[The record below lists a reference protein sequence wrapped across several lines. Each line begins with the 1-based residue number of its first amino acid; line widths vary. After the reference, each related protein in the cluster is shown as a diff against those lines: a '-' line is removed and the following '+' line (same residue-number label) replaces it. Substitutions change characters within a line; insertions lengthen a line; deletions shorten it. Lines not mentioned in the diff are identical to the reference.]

1 MSDRDGLNSRMERS
15 ALSPKTILWIAILS
29 AAATS
34 SLAMGIRQTYGLLLL
49 PLSAEHG
56 VAPWAFGL
64 AVALHNLVWGLAQPV
79 SGSMA
84 DKHGSG
90 RVMAAGGVFYLL
102 GCGLPA
108 LFPSNLTILIGVGFF
123 SGIGVACAGT
133 GLALA
138 AIGRLAPPE
147 KRGEYIG
154 IASAGGSLGQAAMV
168 PITFASI
175 GWFGSAGALAM
186 LALAALL
193 IVPIARNIEWRPVPR
208 SGPPAAGLMGLPAL
222 ARRALADRDFAL
234 LTGGFFACGFQL
246 AFLTTHLPSHI
257 SLCGLPASL
266 GMTALML
273 IGLFNIPGSW
283 ACGWMSSRIHPE
295 TALGWIYMLR
305 TVAIGLFAFATPTEW
320 GTMLFAAVM
329 GFVWL
334 GTVPLTSAAIA
345 RRFGVGD
352 LGALYGVCFFSHQIG
367 GFLGAGSGAILYS
380 AVGSYVAFWP
390 VMVVVGLAASVLN
403 WMTKA
408 PGARPAAV

>member
-1 MSDRDGLNSRMERS
+1 MQPS
-15 ALSPKTILWIAILS
+15 AKNILWVAIIA

-34 SLAMGIRQTYGLLLL
+34 SLAMGIRQTFGLLLL

-64 AVALHNLVWGLAQPV
+64 AVALHNLTWGLAQPV

-84 DKHGSG
+84 DKYGSG
-90 RVMAAGGVFYLL
+90 RVMAFGGVFYLI

-108 LFPSNLTILIGVGFF
+108 LFPSNLGVMIGIGLF
-123 SGIGVACAGT
+123 SGLGVACAGT

-168 PITFASI
+168 PITFSAI
-175 GWFGSAGALAM
+175 GGFGSAGALGV
-186 LALAALL
+186 LAISAVL
-193 IVPIARNIEWRPVPR
+193 IIPIARSIEWRAAPR
-208 SGPPAAGLMGLPAL
+208 VGAPAAGLRGLPAL
-222 ARRALADRDFAL
+222 ARRSLADRDFAL

-257 SLCGLPASL
+257 ALCGQPAAL
-266 GMTALML
+266 GMMVMMM

-283 ACGWMSSRIHPE
+283 FCGWLSSRIQPE
-295 TALGWIYMLR
+295 MGLGWIYLVR
-305 TVAIGLFAFATPTEW
+305 TLAIGAFAVATPTEW
-320 GTMLFAAVM
+320 GTILFAAVM

-345 RRFGVGD
+345 QRFGVAD

-367 GFLGAGSGAILYS
+367 GFLGAGSGAVLM
-380 AVGSYVAFWP
+380 AWTGSYAAFWP
-390 VMVVVGLAASVLN
+390 VMVVVGLTASVLN
-403 WMTKA
+403 WMAKA
-408 PGARPAAV
+408 PGAGAGRGPMPA

>member
-1 MSDRDGLNSRMERS
+1 MPTAAPS
-15 ALSPKTILWIAILS
+15 ARAILWVAILS
-29 AAATS
+29 AAATA
-34 SLAMGIRQTYGLLLL
+34 SLAMGIRQTFGLLLL

-56 VAPWAFGL
+56 IAPWAFGL
-64 AVALHNLVWGLAQPV
+64 AVALHNLTWGLAQPV

-84 DKHGSG
+84 DKYGSG
-90 RVMAAGGVFYLL
+90 RVMAAGGVFYLI

-108 LFPSNLTILIGVGFF
+108 IFPSNAAVLIGIGLF
-123 SGIGVACAGT
+123 SGFGVACAGT

-168 PITFASI
+168 PLTFAAI
-175 GWFGSAGALAM
+175 GWVGSAGALAM
-186 LALAALL
+186 MALAALL
-193 IVPIARNIEWRPVPR
+193 IVPIARNVEWRPAPR
-208 SGPPAAGLMGLPAL
+208 IGAPATGLRGLPAL
-222 ARRALADRDFAL
+222 ASRALSDRDFAL

-257 SLCGLPASL
+257 ALCGLSPTL

-283 ACGWMSSRIHPE
+283 FCGWLSSRIKPE
-295 TALGWIYMLR
+295 LALGWIYMVR
-305 TVAIGLFAFATPTEW
+305 TLAIAAFALSPPTEW
-320 GTMLFAAVM
+320 GTLVFAAVM
-329 GFVWL
+329 GFIWL

-345 RRFGVGD
+345 RRFGVSD

-367 GFLGAGSGAILYS
+367 GFLGAGAGALLLGLT
-380 AVGSYVAFWP
+380 GSYDAFWP
-390 VMVVVGLAASVLN
+390 VMIVVGLAASVLN
-403 WMTKA
+403 WMTKP
-408 PGARPAAV
+408 PGGRAVPA

>member
-1 MSDRDGLNSRMERS
+1 MIPAGANPR
-15 ALSPKTILWIAILS
+15 TILWIALLS

-34 SLAMGIRQTYGLLLL
+34 SLAMGIRQTYGLMLL

-79 SGSMA
+79 SGAMA

-90 RVMAAGGVFYLL
+90 RVMAAGGLFYLV

-108 LFPSNLTILIGVGFF
+108 LFPTNATVLIGIGLF

-168 PITFASI
+168 PIVYGAM
-175 GWFGSAGALAM
+175 GWAGSTGALAA

-193 IVPIARNIEWRPVPR
+193 IVPIARNIEWRPTPR
-208 SGPPAAGLMGLPAL
+208 AGAPAAGLAGLPGL
-222 ARRALADRDFAL
+222 ARRSLADRDFAL

-257 SLCGLPASL
+257 ALCGLPASL
-266 GMTALML
+266 GMAALML

-283 ACGWMSSRIHPE
+283 FCGWLSSRVRPE
-295 TALGWIYMLR
+295 LALGWIYLVR
-305 TVAIGLFAFATPTEW
+305 TVAIGLFAVATPSAW
-320 GTMLFAAVM
+320 GTLVFAAVM

-345 RRFGVGD
+345 RRFGVAD

-367 GFLGAGSGAILYS
+367 GFLGAGAGALLL
-380 AVGSYVAFWP
+380 AATGSYDAFWP

-403 WMTKA
+403 WMAKA
-408 PGARPAAV
+408 PGARPVAA

>member
-1 MSDRDGLNSRMERS
+1 MLPAAASPRP
-15 ALSPKTILWIAILS
+15 ALWVAILS
-29 AAATS
+29 AAAAT
-34 SLAMGIRQTYGLLLL
+34 SLAMGIRQTYGLMLL
-49 PLSAEHG
+49 PLAAEHG

-64 AVALHNLVWGLAQPV
+64 AVALHNLVWGCAQPA
-79 SGSMA
+79 SGALA
-84 DKHGSG
+84 DRHGAG
-90 RVMAAGGVFYLL
+90 RVMAAGGLLYLL

-108 LFPSNLTILIGVGFF
+108 LFPSNAAVLIGIGLM
-123 SGIGVACAGT
+123 SGLGVACAGT

-138 AIGRLAPPE
+138 AIGRLAPAE

-168 PITFASI
+168 PIVFGVM
-175 GWFGSAGALAM
+175 GWAGSSGALAA

-193 IVPIARNIEWRPVPR
+193 IVPIARNIEWRPSPR
-208 SGPPAAGLMGLPAL
+208 AGAPAAGLAGLPRL

-283 ACGWMSSRIHPE
+283 FCGWLSARVKPE
-295 TALGWIYMLR
+295 LALGWIYMLR
-305 TVAIGLFAFATPTEW
+305 TVAIALFAAATPSEW

-367 GFLGAGSGAILYS
+367 GFLGAGAGAVLFS
-380 AVGSYVAFWP
+380 AAGSYAAFWP
-390 VMVVVGLAASVLN
+390 VMIAVGLAASVLN
-403 WMTKA
+403 WMAKA
-408 PGARPAAV
+408 PGARARAA

>member
-1 MSDRDGLNSRMERS
+1 MSRT
-15 ALSPKTILWIAILS
+15 ALWVAIIS

-34 SLAMGIRQTYGLLLL
+34 SMAMGIRQTFGLLLL
-49 PLSAEHG
+49 PLSAEHD

-79 SGSMA
+79 SGAMA
-84 DKHGSG
+84 DKHGAG
-90 RVMAAGGVFYLL
+90 RVMAYGGLFYLV

-108 LFPSNLTILIGVGFF
+108 LFPSNTTILIGVGLLT
-123 SGIGVACAGT
+123 GLGVASAGT
-133 GLALA
+133 GMALA

-168 PITFASI
+168 PIVFSAI
-175 GWFGSAGALAM
+175 GWFGAAGAMMTLAIS
-186 LALAALL
+186 ALV
-193 IVPIARNIEWRPVPR
+193 IIPIARNIEWRPAPR
-208 SGPPAAGLMGLPAL
+208 APGAVAPAGLAGLPAL
-222 ARRALADRDFAL
+222 ARNALADRDFAL

-257 SLCGLPASL
+257 ALCGLPPAL

-283 ACGWMSSRIHPE
+283 FCGWLSSRVKPE
-295 TALGWIYMLR
+295 NALGWIYLLR
-305 TVAIGLFAFATPTEW
+305 TVSIALFAFATPTEW
-320 GTMLFAAVM
+320 GTMIFAAVM

-345 RRFGVGD
+345 RRFGVSN

-367 GFLGAGSGAILYS
+367 GFLGAGAGAVLYS
-380 AVGSYVAFWP
+380 ASGSYAVFWP
-390 VMVVVGLAASVLN
+390 VMVAVGVLASVLN
-403 WMTKA
+403 WMAKA
-408 PGARPAAV
+408 PGQRVAVPA

>member
-1 MSDRDGLNSRMERS
+1 MQDAPAGLAPIRS
-15 ALSPKTILWIAILS
+15 AKTILWVAIIA

-49 PLSAEHG
+49 PLAAEHAI
-56 VAPWAFGL
+56 APWVFGL
-64 AVALHNLVWGLAQPV
+64 AVAQHNLTWGLAQPI

-84 DKHGSG
+84 DKYGSG
-90 RVMAAGGVFYLL
+90 RVMAAGGVFYVI

-108 LFPSNLTILIGVGFF
+108 LFPSNAMVLLGIGLF
-123 SGIGVACAGT
+123 SGLGVACAGT

-168 PITFASI
+168 PITFGAI
-175 GWFGSAGALAM
+175 GWMGSAGALAV
-186 LALAALL
+186 LAVAALL
-193 IVPIARNIEWRPVPR
+193 IIPIARNIEWRPAARV
-208 SGPPAAGLMGLPAL
+208 GPPAAGLMGLPGL
-222 ARRALADRDFAL
+222 AKRALADRDFAL

-257 SLCGLPASL
+257 ALCGLAPSL

-283 ACGWMSSRIHPE
+283 FCGWLSSRIQPE
-295 TALGWIYMLR
+295 TGLGWIYLVR
-305 TVAIGLFAFATPTEW
+305 TLAIAAFALSTPTEW
-320 GTMLFAAVM
+320 GTMIFAAVM

-352 LGALYGVCFFSHQIG
+352 LGALYGVCFFSHQVG
-367 GFLGAGSGAILYS
+367 GFLGAGAGALLLGLT
-380 AVGSYVAFWP
+380 GSYDAFWP
-390 VMVVVGLAASVLN
+390 VMVLVGLAASVLN
-403 WMTKA
+403 WMTKP
-408 PGARPAAV
+408 PGGRALPA

>member
-1 MSDRDGLNSRMERS
+1 MTDRR
-15 ALSPKTILWIAILS
+15 TLWIALIA

-34 SLAMGIRQTYGLLLL
+34 SLAMGIRQTFGLLLL
-49 PLSAEHG
+49 PLSAEHAI
-56 VAPWAFGL
+56 APWAFGV
-64 AVALHNLVWGLAQPV
+64 AVALHNLVWGLAQPA
-79 SGSMA
+79 SGAMA
-84 DKHGSG
+84 DKHGTG
-90 RVMAAGGVFYLL
+90 RVMVAGGLFYLV

-108 LFPSNLTILIGVGFF
+108 LFPSNLAVMIGIGVF
-123 SGIGVACAGT
+123 SGLGVACAGT

-154 IASAGGSLGQAAMV
+154 LASAGGSLGQAAMV

-175 GWFGSAGALAM
+175 GWFGSAGALGV

-193 IVPIARNIEWRPVPR
+193 IVPMARSLEWRATPR
-208 SGPPAAGLMGLPAL
+208 AGGGTAAGLAGLPAL

-246 AFLTTHLPSHI
+246 AFLTTHLPSHL

-283 ACGWMSSRIHPE
+283 FCGWLSSRIVPE
-295 TALGWIYMLR
+295 RALGAIYLVR
-305 TVAIGLFAFATPTEW
+305 TLAIALFAVSTPSEW
-320 GTMLFAAVM
+320 GTMLFAAAM

-345 RRFGVGD
+345 RRFGVAD

-367 GFLGAGSGAILYS
+367 GFLGAGAGALLL
-380 AVGSYVAFWP
+380 AATGSYDAFWP
-390 VMVVVGLAASVLN
+390 VMVVVGLAATALN
-403 WMTKA
+403 WMV
-408 PGARPAAV
+408 RPPPAEGRLAAAA

>member
-1 MSDRDGLNSRMERS
+1 MSAAAANPR
-15 ALSPKTILWIAILS
+15 AILWIAILS

-34 SLAMGIRQTYGLLLL
+34 SLAMGIRQTYGLMLL

-64 AVALHNLVWGLAQPV
+64 AVALHNLVWGLAQPI
-79 SGSMA
+79 SGAMA

-108 LFPSNLTILIGVGFF
+108 LMPTNAIVLLGIGVF

-147 KRGEYIG
+147 KRGEFIG

-168 PITFASI
+168 PLVFGVM
-175 GWFGSAGALAM
+175 GWGGSTGALAM

-193 IVPIARNIEWRPVPR
+193 IVPISRNIEWRATPR
-208 SGPPAAGLMGLPAL
+208 AGAPAAGLAGLPAL

-257 SLCGLPASL
+257 SLCGMPASL

-283 ACGWMSSRIHPE
+283 FCGWLSTRVKPE
-295 TALGWIYMLR
+295 TALGWIYLVR
-305 TVAIGLFAFATPTEW
+305 TLAIAAFATAVPSEW
-320 GTMLFAAVM
+320 GTMVFAAVM

-367 GFLGAGSGAILYS
+367 GFLGAGAGALLL
-380 AVGSYVAFWP
+380 AATGSYDAFWP
-390 VMVVVGLAASVLN
+390 VMIVVGLAASVLN
-403 WMTKA
+403 WMTKE
-408 PGARPAAV
+408 PGARRPQPA

>member
-1 MSDRDGLNSRMERS
+1 MQNAAPSARS
-15 ALSPKTILWIAILS
+15 ILWIAIIA

-34 SLAMGIRQTYGLLLL
+34 SLAMGIRQTFGLLLL

-56 VAPWAFGL
+56 IAPWAFGL
-64 AVALHNLVWGLAQPV
+64 AVALHNLTWGLAQPV

-84 DKHGSG
+84 DKYGSG
-90 RVMAAGGVFYLL
+90 RVMAFGGFFYLI

-108 LFPSNLTILIGVGFF
+108 LMPSNLMVLIGIGIF
-123 SGIGVACAGT
+123 SGLGVACAGT

-168 PITFASI
+168 PITFSAI
-175 GWFGSAGALAM
+175 GGFGAAGALAM
-186 LALAALL
+186 LAISAVL
-193 IVPIARNIEWRPVPR
+193 IIPIARNIEWRPAPR

-222 ARRALADRDFAL
+222 ARRSLADRDFAL

-257 SLCGLPASL
+257 ALCGQPAAL
-266 GMTALML
+266 GMMVMMM

-283 ACGWMSSRIHPE
+283 FCGWLSTRIKPE
-295 TALGWIYMLR
+295 TGLGWIYLVR
-305 TVAIGLFAFATPTEW
+305 TLAIAAFAIAPPTEW
-320 GTMLFAAVM
+320 GTIFFAAVM

-367 GFLGAGSGAILYS
+367 GFLGAGSGAVLM
-380 AVGSYVAFWP
+380 AWTGSYAAFWP
-390 VMVVVGLAASVLN
+390 VMIVVGLTASVLN
-403 WMTKA
+403 WMAKA
-408 PGARPAAV
+408 PGARGTLATAG

>member
-1 MSDRDGLNSRMERS
+1 MQSS
-15 ALSPKTILWIAILS
+15 APSAKSVLWIAIIA

-49 PLSAEHG
+49 PLSVEHQI
-56 VAPWAFGL
+56 APWAFGL
-64 AVALHNLVWGLAQPV
+64 AVALHNLVWGLAQPA

-84 DKHGSG
+84 DKYGSG
-90 RVMAAGGVFYLL
+90 RVMAFGGVFYLI

-108 LFPSNLTILIGVGFF
+108 LFPSNLTVLIGIGLF
-123 SGIGVACAGT
+123 SGLGVACAGT

-138 AIGRLAPPE
+138 AVGRLAPAA

-154 IASAGGSLGQAAMV
+154 ITSAGGSLGQAAMV
-168 PITFASI
+168 PLVFGAI
-175 GWFGSAGALAM
+175 GWIGSTGAMAM
-186 LALAALL
+186 LAIIALL
-193 IVPIARNIEWRPVPR
+193 IIPIARNIEWRPAPR
-208 SGPPAAGLMGLPAL
+208 IGAPALGLRGLPGL
-222 ARRALADRDFAL
+222 AKRALADRDFAL

-257 SLCGLPASL
+257 ALCGLPTTL
-266 GMTALML
+266 GMTALMM

-283 ACGWMSSRIHPE
+283 FCGWLSSRIKPE
-295 TALGWIYMLR
+295 TGLGWIYLVR
-305 TVAIGLFAFATPTEW
+305 TTAIAIFAYATPTEW
-320 GTMLFAAVM
+320 GTIIFAATM

-345 RRFGVGD
+345 RRFGVAD

-367 GFLGAGSGAILYS
+367 GFLGAGAGALLIGTTGNY
-380 AVGSYVAFWP
+380 AAFWP
-390 VMVVVGLAASVLN
+390 VMVVVGIGATVLN

-408 PGARPAAV
+408 PGQRMAAA

>member
-1 MSDRDGLNSRMERS
+1 MSRP
-15 ALSPKTILWIAILS
+15 APSPRAILWIAILS
-29 AAATS
+29 AAATA

-49 PLSAEHG
+49 PLAAEQG

-64 AVALHNLVWGLAQPV
+64 AVALHNLVWGLAQPA
-79 SGSMA
+79 SGAMA

-90 RVMAAGGVFYLL
+90 RVMAAGGLFYAL

-108 LFPSNLTILIGVGFF
+108 LWPSNAAVLLGIGLF

-168 PITFASI
+168 PVTFASI
-175 GWFGSAGALAM
+175 GWFGATGALAM
-186 LALAALL
+186 LALAALV
-193 IVPIARNIEWRPVPR
+193 IVPVARNIEWRATPR
-208 SGPPAAGLMGLPAL
+208 SGPPAAGLAGLPAL

-246 AFLTTHLPSHI
+246 AFLTTHLPSHL
-257 SLCGLPASL
+257 SLCGMPADL

-283 ACGWMSSRIHPE
+283 ACGWISSRVKPE
-295 TALGWIYMLR
+295 AALGFIYLLR
-305 TVAIGLFAFATPTEW
+305 TVAIALFAAAMPSAW

-367 GFLGAGSGAILYS
+367 GFLGAGAGALLFS
-380 AVGSYVAFWP
+380 AVGSYAAFWP
-390 VMVVVGLAASVLN
+390 VMVAVGLLASVLN
-403 WMTKA
+403 WMTRA
-408 PGARPAAV
+408 PGARAAAV

>member
-1 MSDRDGLNSRMERS
+1 MTPQAR
-15 ALSPKTILWIAILS
+15 TTLWIAIIA

-34 SLAMGIRQTYGLLLL
+34 SLAMGIRQTFGLLLL
-49 PLSAEHG
+49 PLSAEHDI
-56 VAPWAFGL
+56 APWAFGL
-64 AVALHNLVWGLAQPV
+64 AVALHNLVWGLAQPA
-79 SGSMA
+79 SGATA
-84 DKHGSG
+84 DRYGAG
-90 RVMAAGGVFYLL
+90 RVMAMGGVFYLL

-108 LFPSNLTILIGVGFF
+108 LFPSNAAVLIGIGVL
-123 SGIGVACAGT
+123 SGLGVACAGA

-175 GWFGSAGALAM
+175 GWFGSAGALGL
-186 LALAALL
+186 LAISAVL
-193 IVPIARNIEWRPVPR
+193 IVPIARNIEWRPAPR
-208 SGPPAAGLMGLPAL
+208 AAGAQPAGLRGLPAL
-222 ARRALADRDFAL
+222 ARHALADRDFAL

-257 SLCGLPASL
+257 ALCGLSPAL

-283 ACGWMSSRIHPE
+283 FCGWLSSRVMPE
-295 TALGWIYMLR
+295 RALGAIYLLR
-305 TVAIGLFAFATPTEW
+305 TLAIAAFAVAPTSEW
-320 GTMLFAAVM
+320 GTMVFAAVM

-345 RRFGVGD
+345 RRFGVTN

-367 GFLGAGSGAILYS
+367 GFLGAGAGALLLALAGNY
-380 AVGSYVAFWP
+380 AAFWP
-390 VMVVVGLAASVLN
+390 VLVLVGLTATALN
-403 WMTKA
+403 WL
-408 PGARPAAV
+408 ARPPSGRLATA

>member
-1 MSDRDGLNSRMERS
+1 MNTAPARS
-15 ALSPKTILWIAILS
+15 AKTILWVAIIG

-49 PLSAEHG
+49 PMAAEHA

-64 AVALHNLVWGLAQPV
+64 AVALHNLTWGLAQPV

-84 DKHGSG
+84 DKYGSG
-90 RVMAAGGVFYLL
+90 RVMAVGGVFYLI

-108 LFPSNLTILIGVGFF
+108 IFPTNAMVLLGIGLF
-123 SGIGVACAGT
+123 SGFGVACAGT

-168 PITFASI
+168 PLTFGAI
-175 GWFGSAGALAM
+175 GWLGSAGALAM
-186 LALAALL
+186 LAVTALL
-193 IVPIARNIEWRPVPR
+193 IIPIARNIEWRPAPR
-208 SGPPAAGLMGLPAL
+208 VGAPAAGLMGLPSL
-222 ARRALADRDFAL
+222 AKRALADRDFAL

-257 SLCGLPASL
+257 ALCGLAPSL

-283 ACGWMSSRIHPE
+283 FCGWLSSRIKPE
-295 TALGWIYMLR
+295 TGLGWIYLVR
-305 TVAIGLFAFATPTEW
+305 TVAIALFAIATPSEW
-320 GTMLFAAVM
+320 GTMVFAAVM

-367 GFLGAGSGAILYS
+367 GFLGAGAGALLLG
-380 AVGSYVAFWP
+380 VTGSYDAFWP
-390 VMVVVGLAASVLN
+390 VMIVVGLTASVLN
-403 WMTKA
+403 WMTKP
-408 PGARPAAV
+408 PGARPLPA